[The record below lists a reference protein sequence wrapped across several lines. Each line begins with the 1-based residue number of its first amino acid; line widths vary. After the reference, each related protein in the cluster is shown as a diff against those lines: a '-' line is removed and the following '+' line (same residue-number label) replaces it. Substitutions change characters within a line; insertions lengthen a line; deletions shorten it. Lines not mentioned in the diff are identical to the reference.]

1 MLKIGSVSIS
11 HPWNGLAGS
20 TPIPGI
26 DHPKTKSIAE
36 EKKNSKE
43 VELKSEG
50 TSAQRGAK
58 TVVVV

>member
-1 MLKIGSVSIS
+1 MGLKEVR
-11 HPWNGLAGS
+11 HLP
-20 TPIPGI
+20 
-26 DHPKTKSIAE
+26 E